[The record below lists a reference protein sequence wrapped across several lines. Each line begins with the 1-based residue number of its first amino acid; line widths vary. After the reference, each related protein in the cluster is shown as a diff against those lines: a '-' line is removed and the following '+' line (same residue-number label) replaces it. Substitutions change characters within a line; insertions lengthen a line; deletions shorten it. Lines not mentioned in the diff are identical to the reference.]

1 MHLTS
6 LLVTLAPFLFSAFPP
21 RTTALPSP
29 SPTINATSSPSHLV
43 RRGGE
48 TLRYEWNENP
58 KHRGTLHCF
67 TTGTFTTASFIARPI
82 AIRAVCGYAPSS
94 RNNNNNNN
102 NSSSFKYE
110 PLTNGTYPHQYLRL
124 GSPLG
129 KNWAGYGFGYEDVLW
144 YDMQLQGRTH
154 AGYSECK
161 WVMEKIVLEGGCPW
175 GGNTGEASQGGWFQ
189 FEDDGTTFGVDP
201 TFESGTGRSRME
213 GQ

>member
-1 MHLTS
+1 M
-6 LLVTLAPFLFSAFPP
+6 
-21 RTTALPSP
+21 
-29 SPTINATSSPSHLV
+29 
-43 RRGGE
+43 
-48 TLRYEWNENP
+48 
-58 KHRGTLHCF
+58 
-67 TTGTFTTASFIARPI
+67 
-82 AIRAVCGYAPSS
+82 
-94 RNNNNNNN
+94 
-102 NSSSFKYE
+102 
-110 PLTNGTYPHQYLRL
+110 
-124 GSPLG
+124 
-129 KNWAGYGFGYEDVLW
+129 LW

>member
-6 LLVTLAPFLFSAFPP
+6 LLLALAPFFLGFPP
-21 RTTALPSP
+21 RTTALPAP
-29 SPTINATSSPSHLV
+29 SPAINATLSPSHLV

-48 TLRYEWNENP
+48 TVRYEWDENP

-67 TTGTFTTASFIARPI
+67 TTGTFTTASFIVRPI

-94 RNNNNNNN
+94 RGNNNNKNN
-102 NSSSFKYE
+102 NSTSFTYE
-110 PLTNGTYPHQYLRL
+110 PLANGSYPHQYLRL

-129 KNWAGYGFGYEDVLW
+129 KSYYGYEDVLW

-154 AGYSECK
+154 VGYSECK

-175 GGNTGEASQGGWFQ
+175 GGNTGEASRGGWFQ
-189 FEDDGTTFGVDP
+189 FEDDGT